1 MTHTPGPWSIKIG
14 ARTFYIHG
22 SEDTYIIAEAHR
34 NYADPQRE
42 SNAQLIAAAPETAA
56 ERDRLKAINASL
68 VDALISMLNVE
79 GAAVAG
85 RDAAQAWKGLDVKWH
100 FNKARAV
107 LAKANETQ
115 L

>member
-1 MTHTPGPWSIKIG
+1 MTHTPGPWDYVETLSRATWIKTG
-14 ARTFYIHG
+14 
-22 SEDTYIIAEAHR
+22 EPTYQAIEC
-34 NYADPQRE
+34 QR
-42 SNAQLIAAAPETAA
+42 ALA

-79 GAAVAG
+79 GAAMAG
-85 RDAAQAWKGLDVKWH
+85 RNAAQAWKGLDVKWH